1 MSIKEF
7 KSGKCIDFKY
17 AKGKIDIF
25 GNTFHSHYELYLF
38 LGGKAELIND
48 HARLSLRPY
57 QLVIIEPGR
66 YHQFTVEGD
75 ADEYERCV
83 LNVREELLPPET
95 IKNALCGAEGIK
107 SVSGLGLMMGIETE
121 KKAAD
126 VVAAA
131 MEKGVL
137 LLTAKTKVRLLPPLN
152 ISYEELEKAVNII
165 KEVCKNETLA

>member
-1 MSIKEF
+1 MNIEGRICRLRALEPSDLDVMYGWENDTDVWRVSGTLAPFSRHVLSRLTDEF
-7 KSGKCIDFKY
+7 M
-17 AKGKIDIF
+17 AEV
-25 GNTFHSHYELYLF
+25 TA
-38 LGGKAELIND
+38 KAE
-48 HARLSLRPY
+48 Y
-57 QLVIIEPGR
+57 
-66 YHQFTVEGD
+66 
-75 ADEYERCV
+75 
-83 LNVREELLPPET
+83 
-95 IKNALCGAEGIK
+95 IKNALTGAEGIK

-165 KEVCKNETLA
+165 KEVCKNETFA

>member
-1 MSIKEF
+1 MAEVT
-7 KSGKCIDFKY
+7 
-17 AKGKIDIF
+17 A
-25 GNTFHSHYELYLF
+25 
-38 LGGKAELIND
+38 KAE
-48 HARLSLRPY
+48 Y
-57 QLVIIEPGR
+57 
-66 YHQFTVEGD
+66 
-75 ADEYERCV
+75 
-83 LNVREELLPPET
+83 
-95 IKNALCGAEGIK
+95 IKNALDGAEGIK

>member
-1 MSIKEF
+1 MLELTR
-7 KSGKCIDFKY
+7 
-17 AKGKIDIF
+17 KICAAH
-25 GNTFHSHYELYLF
+25 G
-38 LGGKAELIND
+38 
-48 HARLSLRPY
+48 
-57 QLVIIEPGR
+57 
-66 YHQFTVEGD
+66 
-75 ADEYERCV
+75 
-83 LNVREELLPPET
+83 
-95 IKNALCGAEGIK
+95 
-107 SVSGLGLMMGIETE
+107 VSGYE

>member
-1 MSIKEF
+1 MHFGITPD
-7 KSGKCIDFKY
+7 IVTT
-17 AKGKIDIF
+17 AKGLGAGLPIGAVMFGEKTADIYKPGLHGSTF
-25 GNTFHSHYELYLF
+25 GGNPVCAAGAIYVLSCLTDEFMAEVTA
-38 LGGKAELIND
+38 KAE
-48 HARLSLRPY
+48 Y
-57 QLVIIEPGR
+57 
-66 YHQFTVEGD
+66 
-75 ADEYERCV
+75 
-83 LNVREELLPPET
+83 

-131 MEKGVL
+131 MERGAL